1 MEAPEHWMT
10 CVTVDYDG
18 EQAAPEPAS
27 AVIASFLRRSF
38 SIADAVKGALR
49 GWLFGLIG
57 MVLGAIFGVYSIWS
71 TPPTYTVSIGLLPTE
86 GSGDVSVGDS
96 GGALSAL
103 AGLVGMG
110 GGSVPKFTRFVTSLT
125 ATAVAKIMDQKY
137 DMVCITFGCDRKTHT
152 WRKGTGLRADFN
164 RMMAQIAHLP
174 DPDSPRT
181 ALDLA
186 NYTAANVTITPDR
199 TTHILTLSM
208 DAKDPKSAV
217 RYLNVLVWATN
228 DFIREKDRSTIL
240 PYVDYLHQK
249 LATSNLNLAQHD
261 AFSSLL
267 VDEERRLMLS
277 SVDVPYAA
285 SIQDGPNVAM
295 SNKAVRM
302 LAVDVMLGL
311 VLGFGAGWIW
321 SWRAEKRRSSAWK
334 QY

>member
-1 MEAPEHWMT
+1 MIR
-10 CVTVDYDG
+10 VTVDYDG

-27 AVIASFLRRSF
+27 AVIGRFLRRSF
-38 SIADAVKGALR
+38 SIADAIKGALR

-57 MVLGAIFGVYSIWS
+57 MVLGAVFGVYSIWA
-71 TPPTYTVSIGLLPTE
+71 TPPTYTVSIGLLPTD

-110 GGSVPKFTRFVTSLT
+110 GGPVPKFTRFVASLN

-137 DMVCITFGCDRKTHT
+137 DMVCLTFNCDRKSHT
-152 WRKGTGLRADFN
+152 WRKNTGWQADFN

-174 DPDSPRT
+174 DPDAPRT

-186 NYTAANVTITPDR
+186 GFTAANVTMTPDR
-199 TTHILTLSM
+199 TTHILTLAM
-208 DAKDPKSAV
+208 DSKDPKSAV
-217 RYLNVLVWATN
+217 RYLNVLVQATN

-249 LATSNLNLAQHD
+249 LATSSLNLAQHD
-261 AFSSLL
+261 ALSSLL
-267 VDEERRLMLS
+267 VDQERRLMLS

-285 SIQDGPNVAM
+285 SIQDGPNITM

-302 LAVDVMLGL
+302 LAVDIVLGL

-321 SWRAEKRRSSAWK
+321 SWRAEHRQVRSQSWK

>member
-1 MEAPEHWMT
+1 MPSPEYWMT
-10 CVTVDYDG
+10 RVTVDYDG

-27 AVIASFLRRSF
+27 AVIATFLRRSF
-38 SIADAVKGALR
+38 SIADALKGALR

-125 ATAVAKIMDQKY
+125 ATSVAKIMDQKY
-137 DMVCITFGCDRKTHT
+137 DMVCLTFGCDRKTHT

-164 RMMAQIAHLP
+164 RTMAQIAHLP

-181 ALDLA
+181 PLDLA
-186 NYTAANVTITPDR
+186 NYTAGNVTITPDR

-208 DAKDPKSAV
+208 DAKDPKAAV